1 MDSQTSPGTLFNLVA
16 VLSRAMD
23 LVSPLVMGHHKHTAW
38 FAVSLAEEMGLKEKD
53 IKEIVFSALLHDIGA
68 FSLQDRLDTLQF
80 EFENPHHHA
89 CLGYS
94 LLKDFDLFKQEARVI
109 LAHHTWWKPEHD
121 DDIGGDRVPMA
132 SHVIHLA
139 DRVAILLGEDENVSG
154 RLGDVLDPVLAR
166 KGTVFMPD
174 AVDSLINL
182 AHQEEFWSG
191 AFQPDLEDQL
201 RLKIDPRFM
210 KTDYIDLEPVA
221 RVLARIIDYRSH
233 FTATHST
240 GVAAVAEALARY
252 LGFSETN
259 CKTMKIAGYLHD
271 LGKIAVPTELLE
283 KSGHL
288 DTAEYHQVQD
298 HVLHTRR
305 LLEKVPELGYGIRW
319 ASEHHEMLNGSG
331 YPKHSVGS
339 EIAFGSRVVAMADIF
354 AAVTEDRPYRK
365 GVEKRQALRLLRR
378 LTREGNLDSEIFQVV
393 DDNFDELNRVRITAQ
408 AVSLEDHRLRM
419 ECFGEMEGE
428 YRDLR
433 AEYPLPGTPEPGET
447 P

>member
-16 VLSRAMD
+16 VLSKAMD
-23 LVSPLVMGHHKHTAW
+23 LVSPLVMGHHKRTAW
-38 FAVSLAEEMGLKEKD
+38 FAVNLAEEMGLRGKA
-53 IKEIVFSALLHDIGA
+53 INEIVFSALLHDIGA

-94 LLKDFDLFKQEARVI
+94 LLKGFDPFKQEARII
-109 LAHHTWWKPEHD
+109 LAHHTWWKPEYD
-121 DDIGGDRVPMA
+121 NDVGGERVPLA

-139 DRVAILLGEDENVSG
+139 DRIAILLGEDKDGSG
-154 RLGDVLDPVLAR
+154 RIENILDTVVAKR
-166 KGTVFMPD
+166 GTVFMPG
-174 AVDSLINL
+174 AVDAFGHL
-182 AHQEEFWSG
+182 ANSEEFWSG

-201 RLKIDPRFM
+201 RLKIDPRYLETGSM
-210 KTDYIDLEPVA
+210 DLVPVA

-271 LGKIAVPTELLE
+271 LGKIAIPTELLE

-288 DTAEYHQVQD
+288 DTVEYQQVQD

-365 GVEKRQALRLLRR
+365 GVERTQALRLLRR
-378 LTREGNLDSEIFQVV
+378 LTKEGNLDSEIFQVV
-393 DDNFDELNRVRITAQ
+393 ENNFDELNRIRITAH
-408 AVSLEDHRLRM
+408 ADSLEDYRISV
-419 ECFGEMEGE
+419 ECFDEMEVE
-428 YRDLR
+428 F
-433 AEYPLPGTPEPGET
+433 
-447 P
+447 

>member
-1 MDSQTSPGTLFNLVA
+1 MPGA
-16 VLSRAMD
+16 VDAF
-23 LVSPLVMGHHKHTAW
+23 GH
-38 FAVSLAEEMGLKEKD
+38 
-53 IKEIVFSALLHDIGA
+53 
-68 FSLQDRLDTLQF
+68 
-80 EFENPHHHA
+80 
-89 CLGYS
+89 
-94 LLKDFDLFKQEARVI
+94 
-109 LAHHTWWKPEHD
+109 LAH
-121 DDIGGDRVPMA
+121 
-132 SHVIHLA
+132 S
-139 DRVAILLGEDENVSG
+139 
-154 RLGDVLDPVLAR
+154 
-166 KGTVFMPD
+166 
-174 AVDSLINL
+174 
-182 AHQEEFWSG
+182 EEFWSG

-201 RLKIDPRFM
+201 RLKIDPRYLETGSM
-210 KTDYIDLEPVA
+210 DLVPVA

-271 LGKIAVPTELLE
+271 LGKIAIPTELLE

-288 DTAEYHQVQD
+288 DTVEYQQVQD

-365 GVEKRQALRLLRR
+365 GVERTQALRLLRR
-378 LTREGNLDSEIFQVV
+378 LTKEGNLDSEIFQVV
-393 DDNFDELNRVRITAQ
+393 ENNFDELNRVRITAH
-408 AVSLEDHRLRM
+408 ADSLEDYRISV
-419 ECFGEMEGE
+419 ECFDEMEVE
-428 YRDLR
+428 F
-433 AEYPLPGTPEPGET
+433 
-447 P
+447 